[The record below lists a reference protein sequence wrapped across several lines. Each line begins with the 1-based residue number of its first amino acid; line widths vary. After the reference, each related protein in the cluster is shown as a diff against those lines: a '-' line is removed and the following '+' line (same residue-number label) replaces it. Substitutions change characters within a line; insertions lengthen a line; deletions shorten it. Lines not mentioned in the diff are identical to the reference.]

1 MSGTVFITGAT
12 GFVGR
17 HLVPRLAGQ
26 VGTLRCLVRRTS
38 DTRALEK
45 AGVDLVYGDV
55 GDAAA
60 VRAGMEGCD
69 RIVHLASIYSFWE
82 RDPGVYHRV
91 NVEGARTVMAAALEA
106 EVDAFVQVS
115 SVVVFGRP
123 DRTPF
128 DENTPVGPRRFSQY
142 ARTKYEADLVAEELG
157 ARGLPVVFVYPGAVL
172 GPGDPKATGQY
183 IADVVFGRMP
193 VALFSGSHL
202 TFVHVRDV
210 AEAITRILS
219 REITSGDRYIVAGE
233 QVSLAKLNAM
243 IADIAGVRQPWP
255 PVPDWMGMLSAALLT
270 AISRLVRRPPPW
282 GLSLDMARTSR
293 AGFRA
298 DGSKAVRELG
308 LEYTPVRIA
317 VEEAIRELGQ
327 A

>member
-26 VGTLRCLVRRTS
+26 VGNLRCLVRRTS

-82 RDPGVYHRV
+82 RDPGVYRRV
-91 NVEGARTVMAAALEA
+91 NVEGARTVTAAALEA

-123 DRTPF
+123 DQTPF
-128 DENTPVGPRRFSQY
+128 DGNTPVGPRRFSQY
-142 ARTKYEADLVAEELG
+142 ARTKYEADLVAE
-157 ARGLPVVFVYPGAVL
+157 A
-172 GPGDPKATGQY
+172 
-183 IADVVFGRMP
+183 IA
-193 VALFSGSHL
+193 
-202 TFVHVRDV
+202 
-210 AEAITRILS
+210 RILG
-219 REITSGDRYIVAGE
+219 REISSGDRYIVAGE
-233 QVSLAKLNAM
+233 QVSLAELNAM

-255 PVPDWMGMLSAALLT
+255 PLPDWMGMHSAALLT
-270 AISRLVRRPPPW
+270 AISRLTRRPPPW

-298 DGSKAVRELG
+298 DGSRAARELG
-308 LEYTPVRIA
+308 MEYTPVRIA
-317 VEEAIRELGQ
+317 VEEAIRELGR